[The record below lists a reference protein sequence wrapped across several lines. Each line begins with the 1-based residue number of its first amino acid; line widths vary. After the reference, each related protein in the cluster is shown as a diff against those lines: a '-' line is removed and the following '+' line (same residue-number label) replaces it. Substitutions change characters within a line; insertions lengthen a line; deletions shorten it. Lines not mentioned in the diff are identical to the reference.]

1 MSDFITTFLSDLKT
15 NIPGFIASSI
25 TETATG
31 MSFGSLSL
39 DPNFDVELAGSHNL
53 EVVKA
58 KQNIIKTL
66 NLNEKIDDIM
76 LTLTTQIHLISISE
90 NGNYFIYL
98 AVDITKGNLGLT
110 RSVLKKFTKNLEGK
124 L

>member
-1 MSDFITTFLSDLKT
+1 MADFISTFLEDLKN
-15 NIPGFIASSI
+15 NIPGFIATSI

-39 DPNFDVELAGSHNL
+39 DSKFDVELAGSHNL

-66 NLNEKIDDIM
+66 ELDEKIDDIM
-76 LTLTTQIHLISISE
+76 LTLTNQIHLISISE
-90 NGNYFIYL
+90 KGDYFIYL
-98 AVDITKGNLGLT
+98 AVDIKKGNLGLT